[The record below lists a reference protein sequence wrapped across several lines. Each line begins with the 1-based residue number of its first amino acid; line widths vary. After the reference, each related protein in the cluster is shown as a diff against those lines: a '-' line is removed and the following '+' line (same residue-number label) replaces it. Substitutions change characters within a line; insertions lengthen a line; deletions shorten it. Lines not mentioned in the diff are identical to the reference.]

1 MIRIEC
7 EEPVKEVCD
16 CCGGTIIRLTRF
28 VYEDGDAFAT
38 YYGLFSDNHPA
49 REVKLA
55 VSLGEWGEGSSP
67 KDRRSFAL
75 VLGDNESEY
84 QVKIVDAEESPWQG
98 VGVIGQMLDRDEAL
112 RHHGLMMCSILP
124 ITLLRMM
131 RKSKRISKV
140 SQRAASEEESIP

>member
-16 CCGGTIIRLTRF
+16 CCGGTTIRLTRF
-28 VYEDGDAFAT
+28 VYENGDAFAT

-55 VSLGEWGEGSSP
+55 VSLGGWGEGSSP

-112 RHHGLMMCSILP
+112 THPWLNDVFH
-124 ITLLRMM
+124 ITDHIVTDDAEI
-131 RKSKRISKV
+131 KTYFEGES
-140 SQRAASEEESIP
+140 ASGI